1 MAGANN
7 DTAKWT
13 RDFPMMMM
21 RLMFGFEPSDHGT
34 LIAKPSVQLSFDFDG

>member
-7 DTAKWT
+7 DTAKST
-13 RDFPMMMM
+13 RDFPMMM

-34 LIAKPSVQLSFDFDG
+34 LIGKPSVQLSFEFDG

>member
-1 MAGANN
+1 MARAND

-13 RDFPMMMM
+13 RDFPIMM

-34 LIAKPSVQLSFDFDG
+34 LIGEPSVQLSFEFDG